1 MREKNPEKQDANQ
14 PVVSSNAA
22 TVILFIVIALG
33 VVGYL
38 IGIRHASRVQQD
50 EHPVRQALKYI
61 KQQPQVSQVQL
72 ARMYR
77 EIRDGNLG
85 PNADWITVVEPHL
98 MTAANVAPTDDP
110 EYGGDKTQAL
120 AKREARRAYNG
131 APPTIPHA
139 IPSTS
144 VQACSVC
151 HGENGQSLRIGNQ
164 VIAPPMPHKKYTSC
178 TQCHVP
184 QNPVREDEQ
193 RWLENSFVGVATP
206 KEGDRAYPG
215 APPTIPHSVWMRESC
230 MSCHGPNGQ
239 SALRSGHVW
248 RTNCL
253 QCHGQSATLNQFA
266 GENQFIEPNFK
277 LPAADE

>member
-1 MREKNPEKQDANQ
+1 MSEKSPENKDANQ

-22 TVILFIVIALG
+22 TVILFIVIAIG
-33 VVGYL
+33 AVGYL
-38 IGIRHASRVQQD
+38 VGIRHASRVQQT
-50 EHPVRQALKYI
+50 EHPVHLAMQETRQ
-61 KQQPQVSQVQL
+61 QNQVDQVQL
-72 ARMYR
+72 AMMYKQ
-77 EIRDGNLG
+77 IRDGNLG
-85 PNADWITVVEPHL
+85 PNVNWKTVVEPHL
-98 MTAANVAPTDDP
+98 IASPQITPTSTP

-120 AKREARRAYNG
+120 AKRDARRAYNG

-164 VIAPPMPHKKYTSC
+164 VIAPPIPHEKYTNC

-184 QNPVREDEQ
+184 QNPVTDDEQ
-193 RWLENSFVGVATP
+193 HWLDNSFAGVQTP
-206 KEGDRAYPG
+206 KQGERAYTG